1 MASSNHRC
9 SIECSP
15 SDILAR
21 SITNSAQYTQLQCG
35 RNPRSVLQN
44 VYLVWTQN
52 SVTDKVG
59 GVTIHKQIENS
70 GTGDAML
77 FQCRL
82 PALRH

>member
-1 MASSNHRC
+1 MVRSDTGSNILAVSAMHSENIAQNPLKSHLMSNSNHAC

-44 VYLVWTQN
+44 VYL
-52 SVTDKVG
+52 
-59 GVTIHKQIENS
+59 
-70 GTGDAML
+70 
-77 FQCRL
+77 FYF
-82 PALRH
+82 